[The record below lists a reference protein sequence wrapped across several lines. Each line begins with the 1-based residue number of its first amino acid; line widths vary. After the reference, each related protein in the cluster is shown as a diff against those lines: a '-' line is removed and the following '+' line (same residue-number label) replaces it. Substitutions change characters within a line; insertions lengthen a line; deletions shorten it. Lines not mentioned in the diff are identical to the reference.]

1 MYYRLDMLKN
11 LEALPDE
18 VLKETLLLEE
28 QLKRL
33 ETRDKA
39 REKFMSYAK
48 HVYDGFIEGRHHSII
63 AEKLELIAQGKLKR
77 LIVNMPPRHSK
88 SEFASYL
95 MPSWFLGR
103 NPKLKIIQATMNTEL
118 AVRFGRKVRDLI
130 ADPIYAEIF
139 PNTDLKQDSQA
150 AGRWETS
157 AGGEYFA
164 AGVGAAMTG
173 RGADLLIIDD
183 PHSEQDALSASAY
196 DTAYEWYTSGPRQ
209 RLQPGGTII
218 IVQTRWSKKDLT
230 GRLLGAQAKDIMAD
244 QWDIVEFPAILPSGE
259 PLWHEFW
266 KKEELLK
273 VKASLS
279 PGKWNAQWQQDP
291 TSDDIAM
298 VKREWWQLWER
309 EDTPRLDY
317 IIQSYDTAYSK
328 KETADYSAI
337 TTWGVFEP
345 KENGEQH
352 LILLDAKKGRWNFP
366 ELKEIA
372 VEQNEYWEPD
382 MMLIEAKASGSSLAD
397 ELRLINLPVTTY
409 SPGRRKGGGGMDK
422 TTRMHMVS
430 PIFESG
436 KVWYPDERFADE
448 VIEEVASFPN
458 GDHDDY
464 CDSMTMALMRFRQ
477 GGFISLQGEEIAEDW
492 FPRRA
497 REYY

>member
-1 MYYRLDMLKN
+1 MNLDS
-11 LEALPDE
+11 LPKE
-18 VLKETLLLEE
+18 VLHEVFLLE
-28 QLKRL
+28 QQKNKLD
-33 ETRDKA
+33 TREIAQKNFLA
-39 REKFMSYAK
+39 YAQ
-48 HVYDGFIEGRHHSII
+48 HVYEGFIVGRHHKII

-88 SEFASYL
+88 SEMASYL

-130 ADPIYAEIF
+130 ADPMYTEVF
-139 PNTDLKQDSQA
+139 PETDLKQDSQA

-183 PHSEQDALSASAY
+183 PHSEQDALSSTAY
-196 DTAYEWYTSGPRQ
+196 DNTYEWYTSGPRQ

-230 GRLLGAQAKDIMAD
+230 GRLLQAQAKDSMAD
-244 QWDIVEFPAILPSGE
+244 QWEIIEFPAILPSDKI
-259 PLWHEFW
+259 LWPEFW
-266 KKEELLK
+266 NKDELLK

-279 PGKWNAQWQQDP
+279 PMKWNAQWQQNP
-291 TSDDIAM
+291 TSDETAM
-298 VKREWWQLWER
+298 IKREWWIPWE
-309 EDTPRLDY
+309 EKEVPKLDY

-328 KETADYSAI
+328 KETSDYSAI

-345 KENGEQH
+345 RANGVQH
-352 LILLDAKKGRWNFP
+352 LIMLDAKKGRWNFP

-372 VEQNEYWEPD
+372 IEENEYWEPD
-382 MMLIEAKASGSSLAD
+382 MMLIEAKASGQPLAD
-397 ELRLINLPVTTY
+397 ELRLQNLPVLTF
-409 SPGRRKGGGGMDK
+409 SPGRRKAGNLDK
-422 TTRMHMVS
+422 TTRMHIVS

-436 KVWYPDERFADE
+436 KVWYPSGEKFAED

-464 CDSMTMALMRFRQ
+464 CDSMTMAIMRFRQ
-477 GGFISLQGEEIAEDW
+477 GGFISLDGEDQGEDW
-492 FPRRA
+492 YPRNRK
-497 REYY
+497 EYY

>member
-1 MYYRLDMLKN
+1 METGNLDL
-11 LEALPDE
+11 LPEE
-18 VLKETLLLEE
+18 VLKEILLLEE
-28 QLKRL
+28 HQQRL
-33 ETRDKA
+33 NTREEAQKT
-39 REKFMSYAK
+39 FMTYVN
-48 HVYDGFIEGRHHSII
+48 HVYDGFIVGRHHKII
-63 AEKLELIAQGKLKR
+63 AEKLERIASGDLKR

-130 ADPIYAEIF
+130 ADPRYHEIF
-139 PNTDLKQDSQA
+139 PETDLKADSQA

-183 PHSEQDALSASAY
+183 PHSEQDALSSSAY
-196 DTAYEWYTSGPRQ
+196 DNAWEWYTSGPRQ
-209 RLQPGGTII
+209 RLQPGGAII
-218 IVQTRWSKKDLT
+218 IVQTRWSKKDIT
-230 GRLLGAQAKDIMAD
+230 GRLLQAQAADLMAD
-244 QWDIVEFPAILPSGE
+244 QWEVVEFPAIMPSGE
-259 PLWHEFW
+259 PLWPEFW
-266 KKEELLK
+266 KKDELLK

-279 PGKWNAQWQQDP
+279 VGKWNAQWQQNP
-291 TSDDIAM
+291 VSEETAVI
-298 VKREWWQLWER
+298 KREWWNEWE
-309 EDTPRLDY
+309 EGEPPNLDY

-328 KETADYSAI
+328 KETADFSAI

-345 KENGEQH
+345 HRNGDQH
-352 LILLDAKKGRWNFP
+352 LILLDAKRGRWNFP
-366 ELKEIA
+366 ELKQIA
-372 VEQNEYWEPD
+372 QEENEYWEPD
-382 MMLIEAKASGSSLAD
+382 MMLIEAKASGTPLAD
-397 ELRLINLPVTTY
+397 EMRLLNLPVVTFA
-409 SPGRRKGGGGMDK
+409 PGRKKGGGGLDK
-422 TTRMHMVS
+422 TTRMHMAS

-436 KVWYPDERFADE
+436 KVWYPAAQKFADE

-458 GDHDDY
+458 GEHDDF

-477 GGFISLQGEEIAEDW
+477 GGFISLNGEELEDW
-492 FPRRA
+492 LPSKR

>member
-1 MYYRLDMLKN
+1 MKQDFIEKLPPDAQKEFLRLAMKL
-11 LEALPDE
+11 DE
-18 VLKETLLLEE
+18 KTKQETVNKDFLS
-28 QLKRL
+28 
-33 ETRDKA
+33 
-39 REKFMSYAK
+39 FVK
-48 HVYDGFIEGRHHSII
+48 HVWPQFIEGKHHKKI
-63 AEKLELIAQGKLKR
+63 ADKFNKIAKGEIKR
-77 LIVNMPPRHSK
+77 LIINMPPRHSK
-88 SEFASYL
+88 SELASYL

-130 ADPIYAEIF
+130 ADPIYSDVF
-139 PNTDLKQDSQA
+139 PDTDLKQDSQA

-157 AGGEYFA
+157 RGGEYFA

-183 PHSEQDALSASAY
+183 PHSEQDAMSSTAY
-196 DTAYEWYTSGPRQ
+196 DNTYEWYTSGPRQ

-230 GRLLGAQAKDIMAD
+230 GRLITDQAKDAMAD
-244 QWDIVEFPAILPSGE
+244 QWEVVEFPAILPNDK
-259 PLWHEFW
+259 PLWPEFW
-266 KKEELLK
+266 NADELLK

-279 PGKWNAQWQQDP
+279 IGKWNAQWQQNP
-291 TSDDIAM
+291 TSEEVAM
-298 VKREWWQLWER
+298 VKRDWWQLWER

-337 TTWGVFEP
+337 TTWGIFEP
-345 KENGEQH
+345 KEDGEQH
-352 LILLDAKKGRWNFP
+352 IILLDATKGRWNFP
-366 ELKEIA
+366 ELKSIA
-372 VEQNEYWEPD
+372 IEQNEYWEPD
-382 MMLIEAKASGSSLAD
+382 MMLIEAKGSGQPLAD
-397 ELRLINLPVTTY
+397 EMRMINLPVVTF
-409 SPGRRKGGGGMDK
+409 SPGRRKGGNLDK
-422 TTRMHMVS
+422 VTRMHMVS

-436 KVWYPDERFADE
+436 KVWYPNSKFADE

-464 CDSMTMALMRFRQ
+464 CDSMTMAIMRFRQ
-477 GGFISLQGEEIAEDW
+477 GGFISLKGEDEPEDW

>member
-1 MYYRLDMLKN
+1 MLDN
-11 LEALPDE
+11 LDGLPDE
-18 VLKETLLLEE
+18 VLKELLLLEE
-28 QLKRL
+28 QKQRL
-33 ETRDKA
+33 ETREQAQKY
-39 REKFMSYAK
+39 FLPYVK
-48 HVYDGFIEGRHHSII
+48 HVYDGFIEGRHHRII
-63 AEKLELIAQGKLKR
+63 AEKLERIASGELKR

-88 SEFASYL
+88 SEFASFL

-130 ADPIYAEIF
+130 ADPIYKDVF
-139 PNTDLKQDSQA
+139 PNTDLKPDSQA

-183 PHSEQDALSASAY
+183 PHSEQDALSSTAY
-196 DTAYEWYTSGPRQ
+196 DNAYEWYTSGPRQ

-218 IVQTRWSKKDLT
+218 IVQTRWSKKDIT
-230 GRLLGAQAKDIMAD
+230 GRLLQAQAKDMMAD
-244 QWDIVEFPAILPSGE
+244 QWEVVEFPAIMPSGE
-259 PLWHEFW
+259 PLWPEFW
-266 KKEELLK
+266 AKDELLK

-291 TSDDIAM
+291 TSDDVAM
-298 VKREWWQLWER
+298 VKREWWQTWEK
-309 EDTPRLDY
+309 EEIPRLEY

-328 KETADYSAI
+328 KETADYTAI
-337 TTWGVFEP
+337 TTWGVFQPHED
-345 KENGEQH
+345 GDQH
-352 LILLDAKKGRWNFP
+352 LILLDAKKDRWNFP
-366 ELKEIA
+366 ELKSVAIE
-372 VEQNEYWEPD
+372 ENEYWEPD
-382 MMLIEAKASGSSLAD
+382 LILIEAKASGTPLAD
-397 ELRLINLPVTTY
+397 ELRLLNLPVGTY

-430 PIFESG
+430 PLFESG
-436 KVWYPDERFADE
+436 KIWSPDEKFADD
-448 VIEEVASFPN
+448 VKEEVASFPN
-458 GDHDDY
+458 GEHDDF

-477 GGFISLQGEEIAEDW
+477 GGFITLDGEEVEDW
-492 FPRRA
+492 GPPRV